1 MWNPLQTTYTWAY
14 SVWSFKKKKGAAQN
28 PSSNWGV
35 GLQGLC
41 WWDKEKAFLQPP
53 PPFPQE
59 HTFCVL
65 CLTKEF
71 PNFGVEGGKSVVATG
86 SYRAGFP
93 PQKVKYKQ
101 KAKMKLGFSDTLEET
116 PRLSVL
122 AIKISITKSQRT
134 RDSFSFCL
142 AWEGCFLCPV
152 LICCTPVVVLLLVV
166 KLLFYCCSAQN
177 GIHGSLTYVEY

>member
-14 SVWSFKKKKGAAQN
+14 SVWSFKKKRGQLKTPAATEE
-28 PSSNWGV
+28 
-35 GLQGLC
+35 LAC
-41 WWDKEKAFLQPP
+41 KAFAGEIKRRLFSSPP
-53 PPFPQE
+53 PLPPGT
-59 HTFCVL
+59 HLL
-65 CLTKEF
+65 CAL
-71 PNFGVEGGKSVVATG
+71 PNKGISQFRSGRRESVVATG

-122 AIKISITKSQRT
+122 AIKTSITKSQRT

-166 KLLFYCCSAQN
+166 KLLFIVAQ
-177 GIHGSLTYVEY
+177 HRTVYMVALHM